1 MFFAGVCVGM
11 GGLLLFGYFFAK
23 SQEKK
28 QEKQLREMLNKAKA
42 EEDIVNDEKGV
53 EDYGY

>member
-42 EEDIVNDEKGV
+42 EEDIVNEEKGV
-53 EDYGY
+53 EEYGN